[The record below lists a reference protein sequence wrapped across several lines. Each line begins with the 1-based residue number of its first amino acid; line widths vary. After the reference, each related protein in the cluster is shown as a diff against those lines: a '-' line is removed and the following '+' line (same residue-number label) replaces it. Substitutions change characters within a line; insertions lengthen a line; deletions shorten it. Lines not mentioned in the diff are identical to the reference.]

1 MRRSRFDIIV
11 DVLTT
16 SIEGAN
22 KTRIVYDANLNFK
35 VAKEYL
41 DFLIEAGLLE
51 EVSESK
57 RRVYRTTEK
66 GIALLT
72 SFKELIEVANL

>member
-11 DVLTT
+11 DILTT
-16 SIEGAN
+16 SIEGVN
-22 KTRIVYDANLNFK
+22 KTKIVYDANLNFK

-51 EVSESK
+51 EISK
-57 RRVYRTTEK
+57 SIGSTNITFQNNTKQPR
-66 GIALLT
+66 
-72 SFKELIEVANL
+72 